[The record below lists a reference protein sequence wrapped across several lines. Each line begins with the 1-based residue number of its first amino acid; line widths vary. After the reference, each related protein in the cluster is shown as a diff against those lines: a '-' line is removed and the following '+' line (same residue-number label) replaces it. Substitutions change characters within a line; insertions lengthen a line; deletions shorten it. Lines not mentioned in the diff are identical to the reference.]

1 MTKEKALEAWKQ
13 MRSEIDS
20 ENWLFVGTINPAM
33 VEIAIDAIEESIN
46 REVDHVEKLSSADR
60 PQWKWKA
67 KSFHEFFCD
76 NCGFSFDMMQCDF
89 LENMNFCPNC
99 GADMREKS

>member
-46 REVDHVEKLSSADR
+46 READHDT
-60 PQWKWKA
+60 
-67 KSFHEFFCD
+67 D
-76 NCGFSFDMMQCDF
+76 
-89 LENMNFCPNC
+89 
-99 GADMREKS
+99 